1 MKILSISNCPLVESQ
16 GSGYVTVNFCKG
28 LSQLGHKVDSFGPD
42 SYEPLQF
49 MRGRANNYRI
59 ALGMLGFTLQQIRQ
73 KDYDIIEFYGGDSWL
88 TVIFLNYFWKNK
100 YLLISH
106 SNGIETHFNKI
117 MKQYEKTLNTNQK
130 WYQLDQSFLFK
141 NAFKFV
147 DGIVTQSDFDRDYA
161 LQQGYGDKQHI
172 LTIPSGLSDDYLNLD
187 VNFERSPILGYCGS
201 WIARKGIKIIQQDI
215 PQILSEFPQC
225 QFKIIGVGKD
235 FKKKDYFPVEICD
248 RIEVIPFIESKKELA
263 KVYQS
268 ISIMLVPSIYESFG
282 LAIAEAMACGCAVIT
297 SPVGF
302 AVGLDS
308 GEEIMLLEPISSP
321 YLYNGVKI
329 LLSNETLRYNIAR
342 NGYKK
347 VQTLR
352 WNRALQD
359 IETAY
364 TNWLQEIKK

>member
-28 LSQLGHKVDSFGPD
+28 LSQLGHEVDSFGPD
-42 SYEPLQF
+42 TYEPLQF

-88 TVIFLNYFWKNK
+88 TVLILNYFWKNK
-100 YLLISH
+100 YLLVSH
-106 SNGIETHFNKI
+106 SNGLETQFNEV
-117 MKQYEKTLNTNQK
+117 MKQYAKLLNTHQK
-130 WYQLDQSFLFK
+130 WYQIDQSFLFE

-147 DGIVTQSDFDRDYA
+147 HGIVTQSNYDRDYA
-161 LQQGYGDKQHI
+161 LQHQYGDKEHI
-172 LTIPSGLSDDYLNLD
+172 LTISSGLLEDYLGLSVDFN
-187 VNFERSPILGYCGS
+187 RPPILGYCGS
-201 WIARKGIKIIQQDI
+201 WIARKGIQLIQQDI
-215 PQILSEFPQC
+215 PKILKEFPQC

-235 FKKKDYFPVEICD
+235 FHKEDYFPIEICD

-302 AVGLDS
+302 GANL
-308 GEEIMLLEPISSP
+308 EHEKEALLLEKLISP
-321 YLYNGVKI
+321 ALYQGVKI
-329 LLSNETLRYNIAR
+329 LLHDETFRVKLAQQ
-342 NGYKK
+342 GYQN
-347 VQTLR
+347 VQKLSWAVAISQLEKTYL
-352 WNRALQD
+352 
-359 IETAY
+359 
-364 TNWLQEIKK
+364 NWLQENRE